1 MSKEEDSGHEFLSK
15 QRVWE
20 VGSCAGT
27 IIPKPDGDAALLSPN
42 FTHNSH
48 YLDTRSVHYIQHYMR
63 GSLAS
68 LFTAQCFTQCGS
80 LGGSWHWPWPSQ
92 EVSSLLASLSDV
104 NNTALWGSVVCTP
117 QQQLRA
123 RPRPRN
129 FKQTIPILNTH
140 INIHTFVLEINETTA
155 KEKCF
160 FLLLFLRFQWNLYSG
175 TFIKGYIFHILQVFV
190 E

>member
-1 MSKEEDSGHEFLSK
+1 
-15 QRVWE
+15 
-20 VGSCAGT
+20 
-27 IIPKPDGDAALLSPN
+27 
-42 FTHNSH
+42 
-48 YLDTRSVHYIQHYMR
+48 MR
-63 GSLAS
+63 L
-68 LFTAQCFTQCGS
+68 
-80 LGGSWHWPWPSQ
+80 
-92 EVSSLLASLSDV
+92 
-104 NNTALWGSVVCTP
+104 CTP

-160 FLLLFLRFQWNLYSG
+160 FLLLFLRFQRNLYSG
-175 TFIKGYIFHILQVFV
+175 TLIKGYIFHIVQVFV